1 MVLQRR
7 HANPCKQYFGLT
19 WWYGNAAAVPLLQQ
33 FDNYYARVTLKN
45 GVNTN
50 VRTASRAIG
59 SVMVSVALVKRS
71 SAELFLSSEIHA
83 FIAQHLKVRRGLYG
97 RAHALDRGFRA

>member
-1 MVLQRR
+1 MIEQSRQGV
-7 HANPCKQYFGLT
+7 FWT
-19 WWYGNAAAVPLLQQ
+19 IEDGNAAAVALLQQ

-59 SVMVSVALVKRS
+59 SVNG
-71 SAELFLSSEIHA
+71 I
-83 FIAQHLKVRRGLYG
+83 RGLG
-97 RAHALDRGFRA
+97 